1 MDFFQAAAI
10 SASGMEVER
19 TRLDVTA
26 MNLAN
31 VHSSRTAEGG
41 AYKPMRVVAA
51 AGPVAPFSAAVASAG
66 QPTGARVL
74 DIQRVD
80 VPPRLAFEPGHPD
93 ADAQGFV
100 AYPGVDTTVEM
111 VSLMTA
117 VRSYEA
123 NVIAMNAA
131 KSMAMKAL
139 EIGGGQ

>member
-19 TRLDVTA
+19 TRLDVSA

-41 AYKPMRVVAA
+41 AYKPMRVVAG
-51 AGPVAPFSAAVASAG
+51 AGPVAPFSSVVASAG
-66 QPTGARVL
+66 QPSGVRVL